1 MADSYK
7 DLYITG
13 LRNAHALET
22 QAIELLKR
30 QVERL
35 ENYLAMSERMRQ
47 HIEESR
53 NQATRLEQILNNLG
67 TSESSLKDAGL
78 GLVGNLLALAHAPA
92 PDEVVKNT
100 FANFAFEH
108 YEIASYRGLL
118 TMAEAA
124 GDTSGPKLLQQSLD
138 EEIRMAEWI
147 NQHLPETV
155 RTYMQRNVSG
165 QTAGR

>member
-35 ENYLAMSERMRQ
+35 ENYPAMSERMRQ

-67 TSESSLKDAGL
+67 TSESSLKDVGL
-78 GLVGNLLALAHAPA
+78 GIVGNLLALAHAPA

-118 TMAEAA
+118 TMAEVA
-124 GDTSGPKLLQQSLD
+124 GDTSGPKLLQQSLE
-138 EEIRMAEWI
+138 EEIRMAQWI
-147 NQHLPETV
+147 DQHLPETV
-155 RTYMQRNVSG
+155 RTFMQRNVSG
-165 QTAGR
+165 QKAGV